1 MQKNSEDTKIENTS
15 PIINFEDKDYNLA
28 DLSPTSKYLTSQI
41 ADLQAK
47 ETKLKF
53 ELDQVLVAKQDML
66 EKFKESLKDEKL
78 N

>member
-15 PIINFEDKDYNLA
+15 PIISFDNRDYKLE
-28 DLSPTSKYLTSQI
+28 DLSPTSQYLTSQI
-41 ADLQAK
+41 SDLQAK
-47 ETKLKF
+47 ENKLKF
-53 ELDQVLVAKQDML
+53 DLDQVVTAKQVML